1 MATDENV
8 NIDAVIEQLLEV
20 RKHPKIEKIEL
31 KENDIRLII
40 HKAREIFLSQPV
52 LLELGEILNLKL
64 FGLFC
69 FSSIALSYILNRS
82 SIKNLR

>member
-1 MATDENV
+1 MANDEKVNV
-8 NIDAVIEQLLEV
+8 DAVIEQLLEV

-52 LLELGEILNLKL
+52 LLELGEILNLNL
-64 FGLFC
+64 FFYC
-69 FSSIALSYILNRS
+69 SFVHF
-82 SIKNLR
+82 K